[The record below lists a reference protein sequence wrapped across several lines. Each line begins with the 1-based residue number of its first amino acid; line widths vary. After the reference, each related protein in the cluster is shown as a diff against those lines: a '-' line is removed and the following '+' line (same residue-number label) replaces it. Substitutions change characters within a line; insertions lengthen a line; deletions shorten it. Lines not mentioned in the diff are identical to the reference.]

1 MNSMSLDEICLRG
14 LLRWVGTGSPSP
26 YSGSVET
33 LRYEDLDALRMWWAL
48 SEPVGRLALR
58 LVEKQREVSP
68 TLDDFRREV
77 SGELPGPPDAA
88 ASMLL
93 QTVTLDPA
101 AF

>member
-1 MNSMSLDEICLRG
+1 MMNSMSLDEICLRG

-58 LVEKQREVSP
+58 LVEKTKRSFP
-68 TLDDFRREV
+68 HLRRFQK
-77 SGELPGPPDAA
+77 GGIW
-88 ASMLL
+88 
-93 QTVTLDPA
+93 
-101 AF
+101 